1 MLATAPHAI
10 TAIKQAKPLVKP
22 ARGKMAT
29 QATRSHKPR
38 TPRRSLVAKKGAA
51 AVTVLRADVLAG
63 LALAE
68 DVGSWRCDRHGCGG
82 EVGVGPWRVKA
93 SQAREGSRRR
103 SLHAQ
108 MRFCAYDLWAARSLG
123 WG

>member
-38 TPRRSLVAKKGAA
+38 TPRRILVAK
-51 AVTVLRADVLAG
+51 TVSQGSCSQGRHNEMRAKHT
-63 LALAE
+63 
-68 DVGSWRCDRHGCGG
+68 DRHGG
-82 EVGVGPWRVKA
+82 K
-93 SQAREGSRRR
+93 QI
-103 SLHAQ
+103 
-108 MRFCAYDLWAARSLG
+108 
-123 WG
+123 